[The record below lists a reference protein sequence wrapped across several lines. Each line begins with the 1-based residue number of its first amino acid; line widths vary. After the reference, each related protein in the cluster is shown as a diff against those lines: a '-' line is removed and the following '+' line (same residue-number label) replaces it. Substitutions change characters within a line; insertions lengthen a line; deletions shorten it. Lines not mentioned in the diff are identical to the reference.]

1 MTKHKV
7 MWVTS
12 WGLHEGDPIA
22 LATYWSD
29 VGLITLAG
37 TGVATTGV
45 AATGERLD
53 CLILVHACMA
63 NQVIYSSIS
72 HISESHTEMEH

>member
-1 MTKHKV
+1 MV

-12 WGLHEGDPIA
+12 WGLHEGDPIV

-29 VGLITLAG
+29 VGLITLA
-37 TGVATTGV
+37 
-45 AATGERLD
+45 ATGKRLD
-53 CLILVHACMA
+53 CLTLVHACMA